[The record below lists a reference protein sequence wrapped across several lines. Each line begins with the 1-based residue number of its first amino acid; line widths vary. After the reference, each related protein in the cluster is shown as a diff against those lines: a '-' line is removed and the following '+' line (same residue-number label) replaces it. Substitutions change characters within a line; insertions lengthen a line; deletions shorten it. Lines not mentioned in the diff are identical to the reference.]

1 MGDET
6 AARRR
11 GEYLTAMGDL
21 RHAVEARR
29 ADPTARHLLDQ
40 LREAR
45 AKVRS
50 VERDRTAATRILAR
64 V

>member
-6 AARRR
+6 AARHRA
-11 GEYLTAMGDL
+11 AMVDL

-29 ADPTARHLLDQ
+29 ADPNARHLLDQ

-50 VERDRTAATRILAR
+50 IERGRTPATPVLAR